1 MACQRIAETV
11 AEVQACRMPALA
23 EAAKALAR
31 QRRLRGIERQD
42 LNRHLGDETIEI
54 PRPRLP

>member
-1 MACQRIAETV
+1 
-11 AEVQACRMPALA
+11 MPALA